1 MAEQPLQYWRPGSEE
16 RRMRLFISH
25 RFGKDEALYDDV
37 VSALD
42 RNGHSVQDISLSAA
56 QLMAGPRGGD
66 LPGLSIQA
74 EIAARIYTCD
84 VLVAPSRVGAGQS
97 EWVSWEV
104 QMAAIGYGIPILFVD
119 HEHQKNRARLVAEI
133 EALKLPH
140 RVSEPRAPEIVRG
153 IIELISGRL
162 TWGMRQEETESAIR
176 FRGPPAAARNDVL
189 KKFPFQPR
197 LG

>member
-1 MAEQPLQYWRPGSEE
+1 MVEQPLQYWRSGSEE

-25 RFGKDEALYDDV
+25 RFGKDQALYDEV
-37 VSALD
+37 VKALD
-42 RNGHSVQDISLSAA
+42 RNGHTVQDMSLSAS
-56 QLMAGPRGGD
+56 QLMSGPRGGD
-66 LPGLSIQA
+66 LPDLSIQA
-74 EIAARIYTCD
+74 EIAARIYTSD

-133 EALKLPH
+133 EALNLPH
-140 RVSEPRAPEIVRG
+140 KVAEPRAPEIVRG

-176 FRGPPAAARNDVL
+176 FRGPPATARSNVL

-197 LG
+197 LE

>member
-1 MAEQPLQYWRPGSEE
+1 MTEMPLEYWRPGGEE
-16 RRMRLFISH
+16 RRMRLFIGH
-25 RFGKDEALYDDV
+25 RFGKDEELYDDV
-37 VSALD
+37 VKALD
-42 RNGHSVQDISLSAA
+42 KNGHAVQDMSLSAS

-66 LPGLSIQA
+66 LPDLSIQA
-74 EIAARIYTCD
+74 QIAARIYMSD

-133 EALKLPH
+133 EAIKLPH
-140 RVSEPRAPEIVRG
+140 KVCEPRAPEIVRG

-162 TWGMRQEETESAIR
+162 TWGMRQEESESAIR